1 MESIMRTIVDM
12 DKRARER
19 NNQAKKELEQ
29 VDTEILAK
37 SDAMKEKEQARAKAE
52 IAKIKA
58 SNEEKISASLANIS
72 EKSAEVS
79 KNLDNLYAEKGE
91 QWANTLAQMALKD

>member
-19 NNQAKKELEQ
+19 NNQAKKDLEQ
-29 VDTEILAK
+29 VDTEILAQ
-37 SDAMKEKEQARAKAE
+37 SEAMKAREQARAKQK
-52 IAKIKA
+52 ILQIKA
-58 SNEEKISASLANIS
+58 ENEEKISRSLSDIS

-79 KNLDNLYAEKGE
+79 KSLDDLYAQKGE
-91 QWANTLAQMALKD
+91 QWANSLVQMALKD